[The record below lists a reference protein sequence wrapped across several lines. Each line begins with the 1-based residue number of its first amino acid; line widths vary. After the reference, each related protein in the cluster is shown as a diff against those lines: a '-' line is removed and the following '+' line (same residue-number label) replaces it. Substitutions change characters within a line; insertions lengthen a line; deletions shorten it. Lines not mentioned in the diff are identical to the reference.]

1 MVLHVSILVLLLSH
15 KAPVD
20 EHCELLGTLMSIAV
34 TDICVEVPMRTCA
47 FIRLG
52 RMPEIGF
59 LVKWQNY
66 V

>member
-15 KAPVD
+15 KAPV
-20 EHCELLGTLMSIAV
+20 EHCELLGTLVSIAV
-34 TDICVEVPMRTCA
+34 TDICVEVPVSTCA
-47 FIRLG
+47 FIHLG
-52 RMPEIGF
+52 WMPEIGF